1 MINSE
6 YVNKGLQRL
15 QEIENLL
22 DIDFFSELC
31 DRQGE
36 SNVHKSKGLPK
47 DLQQCSDVE
56 DNLSWIASSIVYYK
70 ERIND
75 LQKVLRGE
83 MTSEDAEER
92 ILGVLAENAEFINE
106 IIHQKPMM
114 IDGIPH
120 YKLHIDDSSNDV
132 FQLQDLA
139 KRATGVILDH
149 LDFSQGK
156 ASVAFWTNGIPE
168 LIYISTFR
176 LSDDG
181 TIDEERDMSSSTL

>member
-120 YKLHIDDSSNDV
+120 YKLHIDDSSNDA
-132 FQLQDLA
+132 FQL
-139 KRATGVILDH
+139 
-149 LDFSQGK
+149 
-156 ASVAFWTNGIPE
+156 
-168 LIYISTFR
+168 
-176 LSDDG
+176 
-181 TIDEERDMSSSTL
+181 